1 MSFHWPPD
9 LPDFLLT
16 TTLIILL
23 PTTCLILTPQ
33 HSPLRYITI
42 AVMAFL
48 ASRFMNP
55 YPAASGT
62 RLTITAQ
69 LNFFTVRAIHL
80 LLIKRLDDR
89 AISRELPPHR
99 ALFRSNH
106 LWHAIQILIQPRGI
120 ATPREIKNIPAHP
133 AYYSTTNAKT
143 KNASTPTPILIHR
156 AKFLTRQITIFTWQ
170 YLAADV
176 VQAAARQQAFEP
188 AAGSESGFTRINWYI
203 SPEKWVERGL
213 TNLITWFVLTRILID
228 AHYRFLSILFVGLGF
243 DTPDNW
249 PPAFG
254 RMKDVYTVRKF
265 WG

>member
-1 MSFHWPPD
+1 
-9 LPDFLLT
+9 
-16 TTLIILL
+16 
-23 PTTCLILTPQ
+23 
-33 HSPLRYITI
+33 
-42 AVMAFL
+42 MAFL
-48 ASRFMNP
+48 ASRFMHP

-69 LNFFTVRAIHL
+69 LNFITVRAIHL

-89 AISRELPPHR
+89 TISRELPPHR
-99 ALFRSNH
+99 ALFHSNR

-143 KNASTPTPILIHR
+143 KNASTPTPIIIPR